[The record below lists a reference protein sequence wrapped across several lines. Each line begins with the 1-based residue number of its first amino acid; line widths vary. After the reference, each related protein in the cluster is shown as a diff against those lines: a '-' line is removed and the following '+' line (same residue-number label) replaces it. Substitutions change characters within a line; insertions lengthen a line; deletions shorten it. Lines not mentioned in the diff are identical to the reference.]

1 MAANALMKAM
11 FARLVGDAELVALV
25 GADGVRDRL
34 LARGKMPCIVFGEID
49 SREEDG
55 ESLQVHLITLEVWSL
70 AEGRREAQVIAER
83 VRALLHDAAL
93 VLERAVL
100 VSLLH
105 NGTRTR
111 REAKTKFQLA
121 EMRFRAVTEQAPPE
135 PARAAPARS
144 AG

>member
-34 LARGKMPCIVFGEID
+34 LARAKMPCVVFGEID
-49 SREEDG
+49 SRDEDS
-55 ESLQVHLITLEVWSL
+55 ETLQVHLITLEVWSL

-93 VLERAVL
+93 VLDGVEL

-105 NGTRTR
+105 RGTRTR

-121 EMRFRAVTEQAPPE
+121 DMRFRAVTE
-135 PARAAPARS
+135 
-144 AG
+144 